1 MPSPKRTA
9 PSEWAMGGG
18 RPCCAVVE
26 RSAQWCGIGAEWCRI
41 NTVYNATRRPEAY
54 ALHPLALRDDQIYPA
69 AHFLIDKAE
78 HY

>member
-1 MPSPKRTA
+1 MWVLYR
-9 PSEWAMGGG
+9 
-18 RPCCAVVE
+18 
-26 RSAQWCGIGAEWCRI
+26 
-41 NTVYNATRRPEAY
+41 ATRRPEAY

>member
-1 MPSPKRTA
+1 MGRTA
-9 PSEWAMGGG
+9 T
-18 RPCCAVVE
+18 CAFWFCPNFLASL
-26 RSAQWCGIGAEWCRI
+26 RMSLW
-41 NTVYNATRRPEAY
+41 ATRRPEAY